1 MRIQVNLRILKKR
14 KSIFVVLISSS
25 TTVITFVT
33 VSPFFCPNSSMYVY
47 SMRKCAFFFFLV
59 VLLKRPN
66 EITTLLQKNIHP
78 LLIWAYKCYPILNVG
93 GVCVRVL
100 MYSEPL
106 GNKQSRTLKTQAG
119 KAPNTLSF

>member
-1 MRIQVNLRILKKR
+1 M
-14 KSIFVVLISSS
+14 
-25 TTVITFVT
+25 
-33 VSPFFCPNSSMYVY
+33 P
-47 SMRKCAFFFFLV
+47 FFFFFWWL
-59 VLLKRPN
+59 VLLKGPN
-66 EITTLLQKNIHP
+66 EVTLLQKKKIHP